1 MTTKPLH
8 KTAQIMDTRK
18 ILIAEDEEANFLYLK
33 EVLEEF
39 HLGIVWAKN
48 GKEAVEFTRL
58 HKPIILLLDI
68 KMPIM
73 NGLEALQIIK
83 AEFPDMPV
91 IAQTAYAMD
100 EERIKCLEAGCDDYL
115 AKPILPD
122 QIIEMVSKYL
132 KP

>member
-1 MTTKPLH
+1 
-8 KTAQIMDTRK
+8 MDTRK

-48 GKEAVEFTRL
+48 GREAVEFTRL

>member
-1 MTTKPLH
+1 
-8 KTAQIMDTRK
+8 MDTRK

-39 HLGIVWAKN
+39 NLGIIWAKN
-48 GKEAVEFTRL
+48 GKEAVEFTRT

-122 QIIEMVSKYL
+122 QIIQMVSKYL
-132 KP
+132 KL